1 MKEQTIYNIDTDED
15 VRNNIISIENE
26 INEKLDD
33 NSLTRE
39 ELIKLR
45 QLQLIESMK
54 LQIINSNKILF

>member
-15 VRNNIISIENE
+15 VKNNIISIENE
-26 INEKLDD
+26 INEKLDE

>member
-26 INEKLDD
+26 INEKLDE